1 MIVYIPYLSL
11 IFLNRKYKLKILKE
25 YQNNLS
31 DNFFKSTHYKKLNPV
46 LEIDDLRIS
55 DTGRAG
61 GEKVRVGR
69 SMVLPVAGVN
79 GIDVGMI
86 GVDIVARDTGI
97 GIDTGDG
104 IIGDRVTIC
113 GDIIGVGYAR
123 TTGFGSE

>member
-1 MIVYIPYLSL
+1 M
-11 IFLNRKYKLKILKE
+11 
-25 YQNNLS
+25 
-31 DNFFKSTHYKKLNPV
+31 NPV

-79 GIDVGMI
+79 GIDVGII
-86 GVDIVARDTGI
+86 GVDIVGSDTGI
-97 GIDTGDG
+97 GIDTEAG

>member
-1 MIVYIPYLSL
+1 M
-11 IFLNRKYKLKILKE
+11 
-25 YQNNLS
+25 
-31 DNFFKSTHYKKLNPV
+31 NPV

-79 GIDVGMI
+79 GIDVGII
-86 GVDIVARDTGI
+86 GVDIVGSDTGI
-97 GIDTGDG
+97 GIDTGDGIDTEAG